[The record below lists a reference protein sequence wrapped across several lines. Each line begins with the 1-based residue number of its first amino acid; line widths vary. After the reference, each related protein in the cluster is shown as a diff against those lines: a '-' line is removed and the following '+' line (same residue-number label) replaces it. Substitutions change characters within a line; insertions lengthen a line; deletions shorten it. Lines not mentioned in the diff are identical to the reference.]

1 MLQIEHDNSCMQ
13 SHIPVLYE
21 FTASP
26 LTTITTFQ
34 RAHASMMEELEL
46 EAGLVIDD
54 SSGEESE
61 EGECSSDGEDDSC
74 NLLGIPLD
82 GGKEPDRESV
92 EDRDEMETG
101 SEGEVD
107 EGEKDE
113 RDGMEGEGEVGD
125 RIEPEKL
132 MQLGWY

>member
-1 MLQIEHDNSCMQ
+1 
-13 SHIPVLYE
+13 
-21 FTASP
+21 
-26 LTTITTFQ
+26 
-34 RAHASMMEELEL
+34 MMEELEL

-61 EGECSSDGEDDSC
+61 EGECSSDGEDDSY

-92 EDRDEMETG
+92 LEDRDEMETG

>member
-1 MLQIEHDNSCMQ
+1 
-13 SHIPVLYE
+13 
-21 FTASP
+21 
-26 LTTITTFQ
+26 
-34 RAHASMMEELEL
+34 MMEELEL